1 MIPIAMGAGSYV
13 SNSPLLLLVADAILL
28 LHVLFVAF
36 VVIGLV
42 LIFAGKLRCW
52 SWIRNTWFRL
62 AHLAA
67 ISIVVVQSWIG
78 AICPLT
84 SLEMALR
91 SRAGDAVYSGSF
103 ISYWLGTILYY
114 QAPAWVF
121 VVCYTV
127 FGAAVI
133 ASWFWVR
140 PHPLNRASGDGTD

>member
-1 MIPIAMGAGSYV
+1 MGPGAQV
-13 SNSPLLLLVADAILL
+13 SDSSLLLSVADAILL

-42 LIFAGKLRCW
+42 LIFVGKVRCW
-52 SWIRNTWFRL
+52 FWIRNPWFRL

-91 SRAGDAVYSGSF
+91 SRAGEVAYSGSF
-103 ISYWLGTILYY
+103 ISHWLGIILYY

-121 VVCYTV
+121 VVCYTA
-127 FGAAVI
+127 FGAAVA
-133 ASWFWVR
+133 ASWFWIR
-140 PHPLNRASGDGTD
+140 PRPLARSSSDDNN